1 MIKKVKVLA
10 TEEST
15 LDALLPKGH
24 EIETDSPHVLVV
36 GPNGSGKTAFHGILK
51 RGLITPNSGPRCTG
65 IMLGNLTKQ

>member
-51 RGLITPNSGPRCTG
+51 
-65 IMLGNLTKQ
+65 